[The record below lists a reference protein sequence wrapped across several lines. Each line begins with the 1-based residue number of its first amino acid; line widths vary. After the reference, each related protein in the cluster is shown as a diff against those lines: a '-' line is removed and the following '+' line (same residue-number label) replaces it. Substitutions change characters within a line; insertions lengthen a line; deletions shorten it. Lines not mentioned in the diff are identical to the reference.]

1 MLAETR
7 WVIINLCSY
16 IYKSYSRCMQISLL
30 YSWSFVFYKNYGEIH
45 FLCSSC
51 SSIYHFSYI
60 SFARMFFMT
69 FILKTSPVDKT
80 DWSLTFLF
88 LLGNSHTFL
97 FSLQSPK
104 NLRPLKFFLSF
115 SIGFNWQGVN
125 NQISSWHEI
134 WRPRMGLIVGY
145 PPSGQSLSSFSVVS
159 MHKWE
164 WVSFVNE
171 VY

>member
-30 YSWSFVFYKNYGEIH
+30 YSWNFVFYKSYGEIH

-80 DWSLTFLF
+80 AWSLTLTVSFFVRKQSYIFNLASKPQKLETFKVFSVLLYRLQLTRSEQPNFILTWDLETQNGIDCWLPPVGPIIELF
-88 LLGNSHTFL
+88 L
-97 FSLQSPK
+97 
-104 NLRPLKFFLSF
+104 
-115 SIGFNWQGVN
+115 
-125 NQISSWHEI
+125 SSEHAQ
-134 WRPRMGLIVGY
+134 VG
-145 PPSGQSLSSFSVVS
+145 
-159 MHKWE
+159 
-164 WVSFVNE
+164 VSFICW
-171 VY
+171 